1 MELDLTSLQE
11 AVHALGETLARANDE
26 KLMSSLDE
34 VTQLAI
40 RAGVIQH
47 FEFTYELSWN
57 FALIHL
63 DKTQLTLV
71 KAILRAHVSD
81 RRVAAFGSRVQGTAR
96 EFSDLDLVI
105 LGDEPVAADVL
116 SELRYA
122 LAESDLSI
130 SVDVVE
136 WATLSPSFRRAIERT
151 PLEIVQE
158 PTVTA
163 PLTVN

>member
-1 MELDLTSLQE
+1 M
-11 AVHALGETLARANDE
+11 
-26 KLMSSLDE
+26 
-34 VTQLAI
+34 
-40 RAGVIQH
+40 
-47 FEFTYELSWN
+47 
-57 FALIHL
+57 IHL
-63 DKTQLTLV
+63 DTTQLTLV
-71 KAILRAHVSD
+71 KRILRAYIPH

-96 EFSDLDLVI
+96 EFSNLDLV
-105 LGDEPVAADVL
+105 LLDDEPVAADVL

-122 LAESDLSI
+122 LEESDLSI

-163 PLTVN
+163 PLSIN

>member
-1 MELDLTSLQE
+1 M
-11 AVHALGETLARANDE
+11 
-26 KLMSSLDE
+26 
-34 VTQLAI
+34 
-40 RAGVIQH
+40 
-47 FEFTYELSWN
+47 
-57 FALIHL
+57 IHL
-63 DKTQLTLV
+63 DKTQPTLV

-96 EFSDLDLVI
+96 EFSDLDLVL

-130 SVDVVE
+130 SVDIVE